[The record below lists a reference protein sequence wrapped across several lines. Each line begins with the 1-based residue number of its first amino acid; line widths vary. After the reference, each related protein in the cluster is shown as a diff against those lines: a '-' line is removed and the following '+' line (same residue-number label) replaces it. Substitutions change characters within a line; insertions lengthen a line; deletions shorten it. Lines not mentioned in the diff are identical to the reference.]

1 MGDQEP
7 LTTHDVFISYQHD
20 SRAIVDTLVESLES
34 YGIKCWYAPRDV
46 RGGYAGS
53 IMRAIDGCRAFV
65 VMLDQRSSESPQ
77 VLNEVEAAYGRVMT
91 GGLPIIPVRLD
102 DCELNA
108 EMLYYV
114 KRLHWVDMFGLGLD
128 EATENLVTQIF
139 ELMPDR
145 KAAYDAMRAAETQE
159 TEGRREDHVY
169 HMYGGATKDEARRL
183 HLQGL
188 IMREFD
194 QPVYDQML
202 CGCEDLA
209 VLDVGCGNGEVLNDR
224 LGSRAEVSH
233 LLGIDGDEEVLTLAR
248 QRYGSDGRFSF
259 AACDFESR
267 ELGTVLRDYLD
278 EHGLE
283 GFDLVTITMVIMDL
297 NKPYILLRTIRRYLN
312 DGSRI
317 FIRDIDDGLNVAY
330 PDDDGGFRKLG
341 SLCAALPTTGFRT
354 SGRQV
359 FSMLQRAG
367 YTDIALKRSGL
378 STVGMDHDRRY
389 ALFMTCFGWLE
400 RGLRERLADEP
411 GNRQYQ
417 EDLTWFED
425 NIDDLE
431 ESFQDP
437 SFFYQ
442 EGFMI
447 YTARSH
453 RRRF

>member
-1 MGDQEP
+1 MSDQ
-7 LTTHDVFISYQHD
+7 LSQSTHDVFISYQHD
-20 SRAIVDTLVESLES
+20 SRAVVEALVASLES
-34 YGIKCWYAPRDV
+34 CGIRCWYAPRDV

-53 IMRAIDGCRAFV
+53 IMRAIDSCRAFV
-65 VMLDQRSSESPQ
+65 VLLDRRSSESPQ
-77 VLNEVEAAYGRVMT
+77 VLNEVEAAYGRVMS

-102 DCELNA
+102 DGELDA

-128 EATENLVTQIF
+128 KATENLMTQLF

-145 KAAYDAMRAAETQE
+145 KAAYDAQRASDLQE
-159 TEGRREDHVY
+159 AGGRREDHVY
-169 HMYGGATKDEARRL
+169 RMYGGAAKDEARRL

-194 QPVYDQML
+194 KPVYDQL
-202 CGCEDLA
+202 LAGCDDLA

-233 LLGIDGDEEVLTLAR
+233 ILGIDGDEEVLALAR
-248 QRYGSDGRFSF
+248 QRYGSDDRFTF

-267 ELGTVLRDYLD
+267 ELGTVLRAYLD
-278 EHGLE
+278 EHSLG
-283 GFDLVTITMVIMDL
+283 GFDLVTITMVMMDL
-297 NKPYILLRTIRRYLN
+297 NKPYVLLRTIRRYLN
-312 DGSRI
+312 EGARI

-330 PDDDGGFRKLG
+330 PDDKGDFRKLG
-341 SLCAALPTTGFRT
+341 NLCAALPTTGFRT

-367 YTDIALKRSGL
+367 YTDIVFERSGL

-400 RGLRERLADEP
+400 RGLRERLAGEP
-411 GNRQYQ
+411 NNMQYQ
-417 EDLTWFED
+417 DDLAWFED
-425 NIDDLE
+425 NVDDLE

-453 RRRF
+453 QRRF